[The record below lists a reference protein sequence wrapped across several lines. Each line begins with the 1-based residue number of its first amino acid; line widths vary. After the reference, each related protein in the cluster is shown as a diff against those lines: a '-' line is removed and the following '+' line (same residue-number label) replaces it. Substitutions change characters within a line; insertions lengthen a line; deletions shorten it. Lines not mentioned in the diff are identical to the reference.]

1 MYVRQFS
8 QAQQLEPNVESC
20 ARQYAL
26 VQRAIELGFAREQLV
41 VIDEDLRSS
50 GSGLSDR
57 SGFARLTAEVA
68 LRHASQ

>member
-41 VIDEDLRSS
+41 VIDEDLGSS